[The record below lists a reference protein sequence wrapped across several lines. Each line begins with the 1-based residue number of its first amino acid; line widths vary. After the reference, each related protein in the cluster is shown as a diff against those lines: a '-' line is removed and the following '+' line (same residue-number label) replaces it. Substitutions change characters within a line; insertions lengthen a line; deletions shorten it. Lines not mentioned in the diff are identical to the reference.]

1 MLQEVCLK
9 LGERSIKMNWL
20 DDLKIALLQEDAQKA
35 FEISAELPKEG
46 FKNLEEMLQARELI
60 AQTTDLLRR
69 EKERVRIAMQQIRTA
84 QKFLQE

>member
-1 MLQEVCLK
+1 MK